1 MTRHE
6 SLKKWLEAEGDA
18 SLSLD
23 YPLTDDSI
31 VFDVG
36 GLRGDWTA
44 TLLHHLSPITPTVY
58 VFEPVPRLYDFICER
73 FQDQPKVIPVGEAL
87 SDKSGEAMMTDDEE
101 ASSLH
106 LAMADTR
113 VLTRDVG
120 EFLEL
125 YQIQNVDLASINI
138 EGHEFPLLDKMIS
151 SGIIKKFDNIQVQFH
166 AFYPNADVLREEIQ
180 TKLSETHDCRFCY
193 PFVWE
198 SWRRK

>member
-6 SLKKWLEAEGDA
+6 SLKKWIEADGD
-18 SLSLD
+18 STLSLD

-44 TLLHHLSPITPTVY
+44 ALLSRVSLIVPTIY
-58 VFEPVPRLYDFICER
+58 IFEPVPRLYDCICDR
-73 FQDQPKVIPVGEAL
+73 FREQPKVIPIGEAL
-87 SDKSGEAMMTDDEE
+87 SDTSGEAMMTDDEE

-113 VLTRDVG
+113 VLTRDVE

-138 EGHEFPLLDKMIS
+138 EGHEFPLLNRMID
-151 SGIIKKFDNIQVQFH
+151 SGAVKKFDNIQIQFH
-166 AFYPNADVLREEIQ
+166 AFYPNADVLRQEIQ
-180 TKLSETHDCRFCY
+180 AKLSETHDCRFCY

-198 SWRRK
+198 SWKRK